1 MGFMFTSIR
10 AKLITILIILGV
22 LPLSLVSLLAY
33 ETASDALL
41 FQAREQLGNIGEKT
55 AQQIDDFFRNLEKD
69 VDLLSEYPFIQL
81 AYLQHEFRQRLDTV
95 KRTLIDYRNRNDY
108 FNGIYLVD
116 LHGKTIISDN
126 TSIAGIEN
134 TLPREWLQKALNGGL
149 QWSKIDV
156 SDQIPTPRIILSKPV
171 HDFENPQKK
180 VGLMVFDIKLSSFT
194 RFVSS
199 LKVGDNGYAFLW
211 DHSGYILY
219 HPDSKYLFNNL
230 NSVEA
235 DASFRLLLEK
245 MSRGEKGYGSYAIN
259 GIPKNMYFT
268 PCRAFKWSIGIALD
282 KSKLMVDILKLRRR
296 MVTFISIICVLILSV
311 SFLFV
316 KSIIRPIN
324 RLTEGAR
331 AIGNGNLEHTITI
344 DSGDEF
350 LRLAE
355 EFNSM
360 SSRLRQSMNEI
371 IELKTFN
378 DDILRSVSSGI
389 ITVDEQGAITSFN
402 EVAGKILGLDLND
415 PTSDRSPQLGKIKSI
430 LHTTLCGA
438 DSAANLQLEFYN
450 EKEGRFVFLE
460 LHSSLLRNTLGS
472 VIGAIADI
480 RDITRRKR
488 IEEEMVRVEKL
499 ASLGELSAGMAH
511 EIRNPLAGMKTSA
524 QVLGKHLNSESDLV
538 LLNGIIASID
548 RMNNTVTDLLN
559 FSRPKP
565 SCPAPYSLPELIDET
580 MSMVREKLRKS
591 KIDLALDYEDDLPW
605 AMIDKEQIQQVF
617 LNLALNSMKAMPGG
631 GTLGIAAKKH
641 PSAGR
646 EFLAISFADNG
657 IGIKKE
663 HMSKIFNP
671 FFTTD
676 PKGTGLG
683 LSIVQKLLEKNN
695 GYIQIDSMV
704 EKGTHA
710 LILLPIV

>member
-1 MGFMFTSIR
+1 MFNSIR
-10 AKLITILIILGV
+10 ARLITILIILGV
-22 LPLSLVSLLAY
+22 FPLTIVSLLAY

-41 FQAREQLGNIGEKT
+41 FQARQQLGNIGEKT
-55 AQQIDDFFRNLEKD
+55 AQQIDDFFQNLEKD
-69 VDLLSEYPFIQL
+69 LDLLSEYPFIQL

-95 KRTLIDYRNRNDY
+95 QRVLIDYRNRNNY

-126 TSIAGIEN
+126 TSNAGIEN
-134 TLPREWLQKALNGGL
+134 TLPHEWFQKAVNGGL
-149 QWSKIDV
+149 QWSKIEV
-156 SDQIPTPRIILSKPV
+156 SDKIPTPKIILSKPV
-171 HDFENPQKK
+171 HDFEDPNKT
-180 VGLMVFDIKLSSFT
+180 VGLMIFDIKLSSFT

-199 LKVGDNGYAFLW
+199 LRVGENSYAYLW
-211 DHSGYILY
+211 DHNGYMIY
-219 HPDSKYLFNNL
+219 HPDAKYLFNKI
-230 NSVEA
+230 NSVEG
-235 DASFRLLLEK
+235 DASFQRLLEK
-245 MSRGEKGYGSYAIN
+245 MSRGEKGYGSYSIN
-259 GIPKNMYFT
+259 GVLKNMYFT
-268 PCRAFKWSIGIALD
+268 PCRTFKWSIGIALD

-296 MVTFISIICVLILSV
+296 MVTFISITCILILSV
-311 SFLFV
+311 SFFFV
-316 KSIIRPIN
+316 KSIIQPIN

-389 ITVDEQGAITSFN
+389 ITVDERDNITSFN

-415 PTSDRSPQLGKIKSI
+415 PSSDRSPQLRNIKSV
-430 LHTTLCGA
+430 LHATLSNA
-438 DSAANLQLEFYN
+438 ESAANVQLEFYN

-460 LHSSLLRNTLGS
+460 LNTSLLRNTLGN

-480 RDITRRKR
+480 RDITRRKK

-499 ASLGELSAGMAH
+499 ASLGEMSAGMAH

-524 QVLGKHLNSESDLV
+524 QVLSKHLNTESDMV
-538 LLNGIIASID
+538 LLNGIISSID

-565 SCPAPYSLPELIDET
+565 SCPAPYNLPELIDESIN
-580 MSMVREKLRKS
+580 MLREKLRKS
-591 KIDLALDYEDDLPW
+591 KINLTLDYKDDLPK

-617 LNLALNSMKAMPGG
+617 INLALNSMKAMPRG
-631 GTLGIAAKKH
+631 GTLSISAKKH
-641 PSAGR
+641 PSVDR
-646 EFLAISFADNG
+646 EFLEISFIDSG
-657 IGIKKE
+657 IGIRKE

-710 LILLPIV
+710 MILLPIV

>member
-1 MGFMFTSIR
+1 MFTSIR

-22 LPLSLVSLLAY
+22 LPLTLVSLLAY
-33 ETASDALL
+33 KTSSDALL
-41 FQAREQLGNIGEKT
+41 VQAREQLGNIGEKT

-69 VDLLSEYPFIQL
+69 LDLLSEYPFIQL

-95 KRTLIDYRNRNDY
+95 QQTLIDYRNRNDY

-126 TSIAGIEN
+126 PSIPGIKN
-134 TLPREWLQKALNGGL
+134 TLPPEWLEQALNGGL
-149 QWSKIDV
+149 QWSNIKV
-156 SDQIPTPRIILSKPV
+156 STTVPIPRIILSKPV
-171 HDFENPQKK
+171 HDFEDPDKK
-180 VGLMVFDIKLSSFT
+180 VGLMVFDIKLSAFT

-199 LKVGDNGYAFLW
+199 LRVGENGYAFLW
-211 DHSGYILY
+211 DHNGYILY
-219 HPDSKYLFNNL
+219 HPESKYLYNDMNR
-230 NSVEA
+230 VEA
-235 DASFRLLLEK
+235 DASFLPLLEK
-245 MSRGEKGYGSYAIN
+245 MSRGEKGYGSYSIN
-259 GIPKNMYFT
+259 GTPKNMYFT
-268 PCRAFKWSIGIALD
+268 PCRTFRWSVGIAIN

-296 MVTFISIICVLILSV
+296 MITFISIICVSILTV
-311 SFLFV
+311 SFFFV

-331 AIGNGNLEHTITI
+331 AIGNGDLEYTISI

-360 SSRLRQSMNEI
+360 SRRLKQGMNEI

-389 ITVDEQGAITSFN
+389 ITVDKQDHITSFN
-402 EVAGKILGLDLND
+402 EVAGKNLGLDLD
-415 PTSDRSPQLGKIKSI
+415 EQTADRSPQLEKIKSI
-430 LHTTLCGA
+430 LHTTLGGA
-438 DSAANLQLEFYN
+438 ESTANLHLEFYN

-460 LHSSLLRNTLGS
+460 LHTSLLRNAVGN

-511 EIRNPLAGMKTSA
+511 EIRNPLAAMKTSA
-524 QVLGKHLNSESDLV
+524 QVLGRHLASESDLV

-565 SCPAPYSLPELIDET
+565 SCPAPSSLPELIDET
-580 MSMVREKLRKS
+580 INMLREKLRKS
-591 KIDLALDYEDDLPW
+591 KIALTLDYEDDLPT
-605 AMIDKEQIQQVF
+605 AMIDREQIQQVF
-617 LNLALNSMKAMPGG
+617 INLALNAMKAMPGG
-631 GTLGIAAKKH
+631 GTLGISARKH
-641 PSAGR
+641 PSA
-646 EFLAISFADNG
+646 EPKFLEISLTDSGSG
-657 IGIKKE
+657 IRKE
-663 HMSKIFNP
+663 HMNKIFNP

-676 PKGTGLG
+676 SKGTGLG

-695 GYIQIDSMV
+695 GYIQIDSIV
-704 EKGTHA
+704 DKGTHV
-710 LILLPIV
+710 IIFLPIV